1 MHSRRISLLAA
12 ALFVSSVPVY
22 AQSGVTDPVLRRM
35 WTLGMDSSHTWDL
48 AQVLFDSIGPRLTG
62 TPNGTKASDWVMRTY
77 RSWGID
83 ARREQYGTWRGWVRG
98 PSHVDLVKPFT
109 RSLEAVMEG
118 YSPGTGGKDVAA
130 TTIILPMVADS
141 NEFVKW
147 LPNAKGK
154 FVLMSAAY
162 PTCRPE
168 EEWTAMATPASK
180 ARMDTTIV
188 RLVSDWTTRI
198 RNTGYPVSAGNP
210 TGNLGLRLEKAGAA
224 GVIVSNFANATSEAW
239 GTYTVYDTK
248 NKTSPAIAMSCE
260 DYGLLYR
267 LTEKNQHPEIHVNAT
282 SQSLG
287 EVPVYNTLGVIK
299 GSEKPNEYIL
309 LSAHFDS
316 WDGSQGATDNG
327 TGTIT
332 MMEAMRILKLAYPNP
347 KRTIMVGHWPGEEQ
361 GLNGSHAYA
370 YDHPEIVRAI
380 QAGFNQ
386 DNGTGRIQ
394 STSGV
399 GLPNAGEHMQQWL
412 SKLPSEL
419 QSQIRYNGVGAPA
432 TGGTDNASFN
442 CYGAPVFG
450 LSSLSWD
457 YGTYTHHTNRDS
469 FDKIVFDDLK
479 GNATIVAMLAYLA
492 SEDPSFITRER
503 ADVSGGRG
511 GFGGGGRGAPTGRG
525 AIQLGGGGGG
535 GRGAGGGG
543 RGNSLDEKGWGTTCP
558 KTPRFTSDSS
568 RVTAPSIRPN

>member
-1 MHSRRISLLAA
+1 MQTRRRTLIALAIFA
-12 ALFVSSVPVY
+12 SAVSAN
-22 AQSGVTDPVLRRM
+22 AQTGTTDPVLRRM

-48 AQVLFDSIGPRLTG
+48 SQVLFDSIGPRLTG
-62 TPNGTKASDWVMRTY
+62 TPNGTNASDWVMRMY

-118 YSPGTGGKDVAA
+118 YSPGTGGKDMVA

-147 LPNAKGK
+147 LPKAKGK
-154 FVLMSAAY
+154 YVLMSAAY

-168 EEWTAMATPASK
+168 DEWAAMATPASK

-188 RLVSDWTTRI
+188 RLVSEWTTRI
-198 RNTGYPVSAGNP
+198 RNTGYPVTAGNP
-210 TGNLGLRLEKAGAA
+210 TGNLGLRLEIAGAA
-224 GVIVSNFANATSEAW
+224 GVIVSNFANATSGAW

-267 LTEKNQHPEIHVNAT
+267 LTDKNQHPEIRINAT
-282 SQSLG
+282 SRSLG

-399 GLPNAGEHMQQWL
+399 GLPNGGEHMQQWL
-412 SKLPSEL
+412 SKLPTEF

-450 LSSLSWD
+450 LSALNWD

-492 SEDPSFITRER
+492 SEDPAFITRER
-503 ADVSGGRG
+503 ANVAEAGR
-511 GFGGGGRGAPTGRG
+511 GGGGRGAPTGRG
-525 AIQLGGGGGG
+525 AIQLAGAAGG

-543 RGNSLDEKGWGTTCP
+543 RGNLDDKGWGTTCP
-558 KTPRFTSDSS
+558 KTPRFTSDTS
-568 RVTAPSIRPN
+568 RVTAPSIRP